1 MRQTFLRIFKKTE
14 RGQELPNQYELM
26 STVYKQQITRLIQAL
41 DLGIDLDIQVSG
53 RAPTMASSEFL
64 TNKEQGDWAE
74 SIVQRAIN
82 EHMPALL
89 AVQYGRSDSLAAGD
103 EGFEAFYAS
112 YPDELNGIGKRPDIL
127 VFYRSQF
134 PDGVPDI
141 SSDEVVSR
149 AIAAIEVRSSSFLA
163 NRYARYMEQRAIDA
177 LAICNRIR
185 EDIVNSDLAHLLSE
199 KNNELYRFLLSANN
213 ESFKQLDFRRP
224 SWSSSAE
231 LRRLSDLLRELKSN
245 IEILH
250 KRDHLSITPK
260 VEDIALVNRWIQRF
274 GVKHYYLQVF
284 FDKAYLIP
292 FEQILEIAADSEME
306 GDVFSVER
314 DVKNQGKTTIK
325 INVQV
330 GTEIIGR
337 IDMPTHCSQ
346 MKELGRGRLL
356 FYVTFQGGRGYL
368 DGGLL
373 GEVLG
378 VG

>member
-1 MRQTFLRIFKKTE
+1 
-14 RGQELPNQYELM
+14 
-26 STVYKQQITRLIQAL
+26 
-41 DLGIDLDIQVSG
+41 
-53 RAPTMASSEFL
+53 
-64 TNKEQGDWAE
+64 
-74 SIVQRAIN
+74 
-82 EHMPALL
+82 
-89 AVQYGRSDSLAAGD
+89 
-103 EGFEAFYAS
+103 
-112 YPDELNGIGKRPDIL
+112 
-127 VFYRSQF
+127 
-134 PDGVPDI
+134 
-141 SSDEVVSR
+141 
-149 AIAAIEVRSSSFLA
+149 
-163 NRYARYMEQRAIDA
+163 MEQRAIDA

>member
-112 YPDELNGIGKRPDIL
+112 YQDELNGIGKRPDIL
-127 VFYRSQF
+127 VFDRSQF

-149 AIAAIEVRSSSFLA
+149 AIAAIEVRSSSF
-163 NRYARYMEQRAIDA
+163 
-177 LAICNRIR
+177 
-185 EDIVNSDLAHLLSE
+185 
-199 KNNELYRFLLSANN
+199 
-213 ESFKQLDFRRP
+213 RP
-224 SWSSSAE
+224 TGMPGTWSSGQSM
-231 LRRLSDLLRELKSN
+231 RLPYVIVSER
-245 IEILH
+245 IL
-250 KRDHLSITPK
+250 
-260 VEDIALVNRWIQRF
+260 
-274 GVKHYYLQVF
+274 
-284 FDKAYLIP
+284 
-292 FEQILEIAADSEME
+292 
-306 GDVFSVER
+306 
-314 DVKNQGKTTIK
+314 
-325 INVQV
+325 
-330 GTEIIGR
+330 
-337 IDMPTHCSQ
+337 
-346 MKELGRGRLL
+346 
-356 FYVTFQGGRGYL
+356 
-368 DGGLL
+368 
-373 GEVLG
+373 
-378 VG
+378 